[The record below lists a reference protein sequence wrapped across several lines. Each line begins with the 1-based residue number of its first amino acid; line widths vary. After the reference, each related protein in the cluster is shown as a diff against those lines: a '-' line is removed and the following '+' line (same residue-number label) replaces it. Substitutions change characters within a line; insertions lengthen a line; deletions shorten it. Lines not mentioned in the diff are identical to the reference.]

1 MRFLPICISV
11 LLLAAG
17 AGCSAYLL
25 EGLRSSHISV
35 AILGV
40 VLTFA
45 LLAYF
50 ATGRQEKGAW
60 VRFGFYG
67 AAMMICAA
75 SIWMEIVRPVLA
87 APSFSFLAKWLTR
100 LSGYELGLIAVPPVG
115 FAITFMLW
123 FEIVIN
129 SLNRHSPYTIQ
140 IRGNRTTFPPPRELY
155 PLCSQEQFFVRAE
168 GAR

>member
-1 MRFLPICISV
+1 MRFLPICISG

-25 EGLRSSHISV
+25 ERLRSSHISL

-60 VRFGFYG
+60 VRFGLYG

-75 SIWMEIVRPVLA
+75 LD
-87 APSFSFLAKWLTR
+87 LD
-100 LSGYELGLIAVPPVG
+100 
-115 FAITFMLW
+115 
-123 FEIVIN
+123 
-129 SLNRHSPYTIQ
+129 
-140 IRGNRTTFPPPRELY
+140 GNRPA
-155 PLCSQEQFFVRAE
+155 RARGLLLLRVCRPAHAPE
-168 GAR
+168 RL

>member
-25 EGLRSSHISV
+25 ERLRSSHISL
-35 AILGV
+35 AILGA
-40 VLTFA
+40 VLTLV

-60 VRFGFYG
+60 VRFGLYG

-75 SIWMEIVRPVLA
+75 SIWMEIVRPVLEA
-87 APSFSFLAKWLTR
+87 SSFLGLRRPAHASER
-100 LSGYELGLIAVPPVG
+100 L
-115 FAITFMLW
+115 
-123 FEIVIN
+123 
-129 SLNRHSPYTIQ
+129 
-140 IRGNRTTFPPPRELY
+140 
-155 PLCSQEQFFVRAE
+155 
-168 GAR
+168 

>member
-25 EGLRSSHISV
+25 ERLRSSHISL
-35 AILGV
+35 AILGA
-40 VLTFA
+40 VLTLV

-67 AAMMICAA
+67 AGNDDLRC
-75 SIWMEIVRPVLA
+75 VGLDGDRPSCDRGLL
-87 APSFSFLAKWLTR
+87 F
-100 LSGYELGLIAVPPVG
+100 LGLRRSACAPER
-115 FAITFMLW
+115 L
-123 FEIVIN
+123 
-129 SLNRHSPYTIQ
+129 
-140 IRGNRTTFPPPRELY
+140 
-155 PLCSQEQFFVRAE
+155 
-168 GAR
+168 